1 MTCIKTVNEY
11 LENIPAAE
19 LVMTMARLKVM
30 NLKENVHQ
38 DDIIKKKIALVL
50 QFKDRKRPLLTIKT
64 LKCTRFFIGYAEQS
78 NCFLC
83 ITFVFRT
90 SLA

>member
-38 DDIIKKKIALVL
+38 DDIIKKKCLSIA
-50 QFKDRKRPLLTIKT
+50 I
-64 LKCTRFFIGYAEQS
+64 
-78 NCFLC
+78 
-83 ITFVFRT
+83 
-90 SLA
+90 